1 MKVRIGNDICLY
13 VNLLGNKNFDAVNIN
28 SINAYLINVSKW
40 HDLMDEQYRETALM
54 QNEIERRK
62 DRIKYVS
69 RFPVE
74 PLFGFHPTPYDICG
88 AGRPCFHHHPMMY
101 VPVYPG
107 YGVNVHTFD
116 QGCFGPRE
124 WCHDHE
130 PHTWRNDDMNDIFMA
145 AGYKHMDI
153 QRDYDRCRFL
163 APVEATETKNKVK
176 VFFPAQAQLYTGTYK
191 LVIVAKIFEPGYSK
205 DNIRT
210 ITVDYENVFTLVSR
224 TEQGCDGDVN
234 VYVNTK
240 KLYPEDIKSIIV
252 PSEYTMVPKQELK
265 IGDVDYNNREYKVLI
280 DLLNGRT
287 VEYSPTDWDLDS
299 LTFESSDTSVVTVN
313 ENYGTLIAMP
323 NSAGRSA
330 VIRIYNSNHTLL
342 RSFTVN
348 VIADGYDYI
357 VFIPSNEVQDVH
369 DYIFSNKPFT
379 GATKYQLNDIFGT
392 HQLFNPA
399 DGNYLWI
406 CSRRKIADSNST
418 LTNVKGSL
426 FDVPLMYGEGWPK
439 QVSGDHLYYYLC
451 PNTLNRSTG
460 QGFDIS
466 IEP

>member
-28 SINAYLINVSKW
+28 SINAYLINVTKW

-54 QNEIERRK
+54 QDEIERRK

-107 YGVNVHTFD
+107 YGINVHTFD
-116 QGCFGPRE
+116 RGCFGPRE
-124 WCHDHE
+124 WCHCHE

-153 QRDYDRCRFL
+153 QHDYDRCRFL
-163 APVEATETKNKVK
+163 APVEATDTKNKVK

-240 KLYPEDIKSIIV
+240 KLYPEDIKSILAS
-252 PSEYTMVPKQELK
+252 SEYTILQGDELK
-265 IGDVDYNNREYKVLI
+265 IGDQDYNGKQYKILI

-287 VEYSPTDWDLDS
+287 IEYDPADWDADS
-299 LTFESSDTSVVTVN
+299 LQFVSSDPYTVSVN
-313 ENYGTLIAMP
+313 DNYGTLVAMP
-323 NSAGRSA
+323 NSAGKS
-330 VIRIYNSNHTLL
+330 VTISVYNSNHILL
-342 RSFTVN
+342 RSFVVN
-348 VIADGYDYI
+348 VIGESSDYI
-357 VFIPSNEVQDVH
+357 VFINSDDVLDVH
-369 DYIFSNKPFT
+369 DYIFGNRSFP
-379 GATKYQLNDIFGT
+379 GARKYEYSDIFGT
-392 HQLFNPA
+392 HNLINPTA
-399 DGNYLWI
+399 GNYMWI
-406 CSRRKIADSNST
+406 CSRRKISDSNSK
-418 LTNVKGSL
+418 LMSIKGSL
-426 FDVPLMYGEGWPK
+426 FDVPLMAGEDWPK
-439 QVSGDHLYYYLC
+439 
-451 PNTLNRSTG
+451 
-460 QGFDIS
+460 
-466 IEP
+466 